1 MLPASAAGTSGGMGA
16 LPWVAELAGSGG
28 QDRPVPGRFLGRPA
42 NPWESCPALSAWS
55 AQGEPDSHSRPAAR
69 RACGRE
75 TSGPPASEGL
85 AIVTSKNVEVVIA
98 PGRSRPTITAKA
110 CCLSITWLNFNS

>member
-42 NPWESCPALSAWS
+42 NPWESCPALSA
-55 AQGEPDSHSRPAAR
+55 
-69 RACGRE
+69 
-75 TSGPPASEGL
+75 
-85 AIVTSKNVEVVIA
+85 
-98 PGRSRPTITAKA
+98 
-110 CCLSITWLNFNS
+110 